1 MEKNKKSHLILT
13 IIILLL
19 VVIIGS
25 YAVNKYNYESST
37 ENKITTDST
46 SLELLE
52 SNTNIINITD
62 AMPMSDEE
70 GKNQSDTFDFAVSSK
85 TSKNENI
92 SYSIILEKLQVN
104 EGKQEL
110 SDKEVKVYLTD
121 YDGNELLLKN
131 VSDISKDYV
140 LYTKTNTHNSTTKEI
155 KDKYKLKVWVD
166 EKNTDIDFSKENNM
180 AYSFKLGVKTN
191 TKTEETEGTYTV
203 KYNPNT
209 GTGNMENVIFKQG
222 ESKKLS
228 KNTFT
233 KDGYVFKG
241 WSTSNNSKDV
251 AYKDEEEVKDLTN
264 VYNGV
269 VNLYAV
275 WVKEGITYE
284 IKYNPNGGHEQEL
297 IELLV
302 TDEPNHWTLENGVYK
317 SGSQG
322 VSSSTSVIKSKEFAL
337 TTKAK
342 ISFEWA
348 ASTENT
354 NWDYLYY
361 SIYKDGSTTPISGT
375 GAATKIGGNP
385 NITEETNLTYQT
397 VTKELE
403 PGTYVLEFTYKK
415 DTAGNG
421 GLDAGYVKNII
432 IPVSNEMPNSS
443 HEGGLKAQLS
453 KNEYVKDNYVFKGW
467 SATPNGKVKYT
478 DEEEVTD
485 LTEENASVVNL
496 YAVWEKQ
503 KYEVNIVIQNGIIN
517 GDSIKNVNHNENGT
531 FSVVPNEGKNVGVVV
546 CTNGQK
552 GSYQDTKVTIK
563 KVTSNTTCTVKI
575 DSEITTFYNDGTL
588 IINESGKN
596 RELNTTKH
604 GRVLNEYEAMNSSNS
619 YTFTTHINQ
628 PWYEERNRVKT
639 VEIGNVTKP
648 TYTSHWFENFKN
660 MEKGDFT
667 NLDTSNLRYSNYM
680 FSYAGS
686 EAVAFTLTG
695 LGNWNTS
702 KVLNMNNM
710 FSCTGVDATEINLK
724 DISSWN
730 TSSVTDM
737 GFMFYNIGKNSE
749 IINIDLSGW
758 NTAKVTNMSY
768 MFNYAGYT
776 AKTFNLVGL
785 ENWDTSKVTNMSYMF
800 SKAGREATSW
810 PINDLSKWNTAK
822 VTNMSYM
829 FSEAGR
835 SSSSFELSLKN
846 WNTSNVTN
854 MSYMF
859 SSAGYNAKTF
869 SLTGLENWDT
879 AKVTDISSM
888 FSQTGSSAKTF
899 TLTGFDNWNT
909 SNVKSMREAFYY
921 TGREATDFNID
932 VSKWDTSNVTNM
944 RSMFSGTGKNSKTW
958 SIGDL
963 SNWNISKVTNIS
975 YMFSNAGKNA
985 ATWNIGVL
993 SNWDTSSVTTMAS
1006 MFCQAGTIAEFNSIG
1021 NLKIPAGANVRYF
1034 AGDCPK
1040 FKGNLIIQGTLKQ
1053 ETDMFKYVISATYYG
1068 VTDPSSFANLYYT
1081 DDNGKTSIES
1091 IINNINS
1098 NQNIYNKG
1106 LWS

>member
-19 VVIIGS
+19 IVVIGS
-25 YAVNKYNYESST
+25 YAINKYNYESST

-46 SLELLE
+46 SLEFLE

-85 TSKNENI
+85 TSKNESI
-92 SYSIILEKLQVN
+92 SYSIILEKLQVS

-121 YDGNELLLKN
+121 YDDNELLLKN

-140 LYTKTNTHNSTTKEI
+140 LYTKTNSHNSTTKEI

-166 EKNTDIDFSKENNM
+166 EKNTNIDFSKENNM
-180 AYSFKLGVKTN
+180 AYSFKLRVKTN
-191 TKTEETEGTYTV
+191 VSETNTEETYTV

-209 GTGNMENVIFKQG
+209 GTGNMGNTTFKQG

-251 AYKDEEEVKDLTN
+251 VYTDEQEVKNLTN

-275 WVKEGITYE
+275 WVKEGVTYE
-284 IKYNPNGGHEQEL
+284 IKYNPNGGHEQEPL
-297 IELLV
+297 ELLV
-302 TDEPNHWTLENGVYK
+302 TDETNHWTLENGVYK
-317 SGSQG
+317 SGNQG
-322 VSSSTSVIKSKEFAL
+322 VSSNTSTIKSKEFTL
-337 TTKAK
+337 TTNAK

-348 ASTENT
+348 ASTEDA

-375 GAATKIGGNP
+375 GASTKIGGNP
-385 NITEETNLTYQT
+385 NITEEENLTYQT

-403 PGTYVLEFTYKK
+403 PGTYVLEFSYKK
-415 DTAGNG
+415 DSTGNR
-421 GLDAGYVKNII
+421 GLDTGYVKNII
-432 IPVSNEMPNSS
+432 IPISNEMPNSS
-443 HEGGLKAQLS
+443 HEAGIKAKLL
-453 KNEYVKDNYVFKGW
+453 KNEYIKDYYLFKGW
-467 SATPNGKVKYT
+467 STTPNGKVKYT

-485 LTEENASVVNL
+485 LTEENASVINL
-496 YAVWEKQ
+496 YAVWEKE
-503 KYEVNIVIQNGIIN
+503 KYEVNLVVQNGILN
-517 GDSIKNVNHNENGT
+517 GNSIKNVNHNENGV
-531 FSVVPNEGKNVGVVV
+531 FSVVPNEGKNVGIVT

-552 GSYQDTKVTIK
+552 GSYQNTKVTIK

-575 DSEITTFYNDGTL
+575 DSEITTLYNDGTL

-596 RELNTTKH
+596 RELNNTKH
-604 GRVLNEYEAMNSSNS
+604 GRVLNEYEAMNNNNS
-619 YTFTTHINQ
+619 YTFTTHMNQ
-628 PWYEERNRVKT
+628 LWYEERNLIKI
-639 VEIGNVTKP
+639 VEVENVTKP
-648 TYTSHWFENFKN
+648 AYTSHWFENLKN
-660 MEKGDFT
+660 MEQGDFT
-667 NLDTSNLRYSNYM
+667 NLDTSNLKNSNYM

-686 EAVAFTLTG
+686 AVETFNLTG
-695 LGNWNTS
+695 LKNWDTS
-702 KVLNMNNM
+702 KISNMNNM
-710 FSCTGVDATEINLK
+710 FSCIGTEASEIDLK
-724 DISSWN
+724 DLSNWD
-730 TSSVTDM
+730 TSNVTNM
-737 GFMFYNIGKNSE
+737 SYMFYNTGKNSK
-749 IINIDLSGW
+749 IVNLDLSGW
-758 NTAKVTNMSY
+758 NTSKVTNMSY
-768 MFNYAGYT
+768 MFSYTGYS
-776 AKTFNLVGL
+776 AKTFNLAGL

-800 SKAGREATSW
+800 SKAGKEATSW
-810 PINDLSKWNTAK
+810 PVNNLSKWNTAK

-829 FSEAGR
+829 FQEAGR
-835 SSSSFELSLKN
+835 SSSTFELILDN
-846 WNTSNVTN
+846 WDTSNVTN

-859 SSAGYNAKTF
+859 NSTGYSAQTF

-879 AKVTDISSM
+879 SKVIDISCM
-888 FSQTGSSAKTF
+888 FSQTGSNAKTF
-899 TLTGFDNWNT
+899 NLTGFDKWNT

-921 TGREATDFNID
+921 TGRDATTFNID
-932 VSKWDTSNVTNM
+932 VSNWDTSNVTNM
-944 RSMFSGTGKNSKTW
+944 LSMFSGTGKNSKNW

-975 YMFSNAGKNA
+975 YMFANTGKNA
-985 ATWNIGVL
+985 ATWSIGDL

-1006 MFCQAGTIAEFNSIG
+1006 MFCQAATIAEFNSIG
-1021 NLKIPAGANVRYF
+1021 NLKIPAGANVRSF

-1053 ETDMFKYVISATYYG
+1053 ETDMFKYVITVTYYG
-1068 VTDPSSFANLYYT
+1068 VTDPSSYANLYYT
-1081 DDNGKTSIES
+1081 NDNGKPSVES

-1098 NQNIYNKG
+1098 KQNVYNKG